1 MPEPGSQ
8 LYAFWYGFTIS
19 ATLVLAGGVF
29 AGLTLGLMGLDELH
43 LRVLAA
49 SSPNSA
55 EKANAEKV
63 LKLVSKGRHWILVIS
78 ETRLQIC
85 CDQVINESLPIFLDD
100 LVSYGQEVLLN
111 ARIVIFGVR
120 IIVIAIQDMFKL
132 PSQNRIIPQAV
143 CVRYGLAI
151 GAKCAPFIST
161 LMWMLAP
168 VAYPIARIL
177 DWALRGKA
185 HNTYKKEELKSL
197 LQFHCTGEEP
207 LCDNEI
213 AIINGV
219 LELNTRKVES
229 VMIPMTGIVTL
240 SSDCIL
246 DQARVDL
253 ISSLLSGQTHFPVYA
268 SNDPVGFIGLL
279 SVKDKETNVQAI
291 VSQKP
296 ADEAV
301 YEYNQRKKSAKRMAA
316 SAIRKKCA
324 IISVIQLL
332 STDCAL

>member
-1 MPEPGSQ
+1 
-8 LYAFWYGFTIS
+8 
-19 ATLVLAGGVF
+19 
-29 AGLTLGLMGLDELH
+29 
-43 LRVLAA
+43 
-49 SSPNSA
+49 
-55 EKANAEKV
+55 
-63 LKLVSKGRHWILVIS
+63 
-78 ETRLQIC
+78 
-85 CDQVINESLPIFLDD
+85 
-100 LVSYGQEVLLN
+100 
-111 ARIVIFGVR
+111 
-120 IIVIAIQDMFKL
+120 MFKL

-253 ISSLLSGQTHFPVYA
+253 ILLSGQTHFPVYA

-279 SVKDKETNVQAI
+279 SVKDKESCHSNF
-291 VSQKP
+291 
-296 ADEAV
+296 
-301 YEYNQRKKSAKRMAA
+301 
-316 SAIRKKCA
+316 
-324 IISVIQLL
+324 
-332 STDCAL
+332 